1 MWTTFKLSFIAV
13 VLALTVSE
21 ASASCDAPELELE
34 IEQDFDNS
42 RGYDTETSISF
53 GITWILGDKTE
64 CRRRNALETDL
75 LRRELINEVNETAKL
90 EAEII
95 TEQADARKKAAEARE
110 KDAEAAQEE
119 VELLSDKIELCSDF
133 EKDTAP
139 ASIIA
144 FCGDLLQ

>member
-1 MWTTFKLSFIAV
+1 MKTLVTSIAV
-13 VLALTVSE
+13 LIMSSTV
-21 ASASCDAPELELE
+21 AFADNCDAPELELE

-53 GITWILGDKTE
+53 GISWKLGDKTE

-75 LRRELINEVNETAKL
+75 LRREIINEANETAKL

-95 TEQADARKKAAEARE
+95 TEQEDARKKAAEARE
-110 KDAEAAQEE
+110 KDAKAAQEE

-139 ASIIA
+139 ASIVT